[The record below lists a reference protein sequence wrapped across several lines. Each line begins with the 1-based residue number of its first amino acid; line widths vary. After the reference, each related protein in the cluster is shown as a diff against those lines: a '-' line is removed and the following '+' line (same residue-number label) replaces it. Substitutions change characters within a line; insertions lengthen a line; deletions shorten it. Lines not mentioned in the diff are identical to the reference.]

1 MRVKFITVLIALAT
15 ACGSA
20 LAEPKPTPYILIEG
34 QATDSGLGAC
44 ILQSPITAIFIKGM
58 NEWIPGLAGTGS
70 ASKYVIIGKLEE
82 SFDLPT
88 TSNPAEARKKV
99 FVPEGMDAHQAS
111 HRWNITTVEHMYQ
124 ADPLGHPLRDHRQ
137 VKLDWNDDF
146 SVPSVPNQDR
156 FFCELKVPYKIGQ
169 GALNSAVDRL
179 NKGGFEKVLIKFT
192 GDNFTDQ

>member
-1 MRVKFITVLIALAT
+1 MFRVKLFTALIALVV
-15 ACGSA
+15 ACGSV

-44 ILQSPITAIFIKGM
+44 ILQSPITAIFLKGVP
-58 NEWIPGLAGTGS
+58 EWVPGIAGSGN

-88 TSNPAEARKKV
+88 TTNPAEARKKV

-111 HRWNITTVEHMYQ
+111 HRWNITAMENMYQ
-124 ADPLGHPLRDHRQ
+124 SDPLAHPLRDHRQ

-146 SVPSVPNQDR
+146 SVPAVPNQER
-156 FFCELKVPYKIGQ
+156 FFVELKVPYKIGQ
-169 GALNSAVDRL
+169 GALNSAVERL
-179 NKGGFEKVLIKFT
+179 NKGGFAKVLIKFS
-192 GDNFTDQ
+192 GDNFKD